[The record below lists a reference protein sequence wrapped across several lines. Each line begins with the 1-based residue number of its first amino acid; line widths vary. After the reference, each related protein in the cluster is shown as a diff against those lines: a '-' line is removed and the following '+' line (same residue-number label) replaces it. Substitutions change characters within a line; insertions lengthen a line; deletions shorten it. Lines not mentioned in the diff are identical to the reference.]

1 MAFLSPPRFFA
12 LALHGLRMWRK
23 PRSWAEEEEPRNW
36 QITEIYC
43 SFLSQEFTQ
52 ASSDSDVGF
61 SQTSC
66 PFFHAS
72 LCIYGQWLVSKGGVF
87 HLSSP
92 SQLCTQEE
100 HTVDLRTISGR
111 WGTECS
117 VPVRLA
123 PVMAHLGSY
132 EEILAHVFHTSV
144 LSSIT
149 LPGEFF
155 INIKHTPQ
163 ESS

>member
-1 MAFLSPPRFFA
+1 MSSPPRGRRQPIWPFCPRHVFCSCSPWTKNVEEA
-12 LALHGLRMWRK
+12 KKLHGRR
-23 PRSWAEEEEPRNW
+23 R
-36 QITEIYC
+36 
-43 SFLSQEFTQ
+43 
-52 ASSDSDVGF
+52 
-61 SQTSC
+61 
-66 PFFHAS
+66 AS
-72 LCIYGQWLVSKGGVF
+72 LCIYGQWLVSKVGIV
-87 HLSSP
+87 HLASP
-92 SQLCTQEE
+92 FQFCTQEE
-100 HTVDLRTISGR
+100 HTVALRTMAGR

-144 LSSIT
+144 LNSVT

-155 INIKHTPQ
+155 INTKHTPQ